1 VSEALEAGL
10 VTDDATSL
18 AAFYVD
24 GMGFELESVR
34 QFPQG
39 DVHRLR
45 RGEARLKLYQPS
57 GGAATSEPKEP
68 WFRDA
73 GFAYA
78 ALLVDDADALVA
90 QARAAGATVVVEVV
104 SHRPGARFA
113 LLRDPQGN
121 VWEVLEEQ
129 PAP

>member
-1 VSEALEAGL
+1 MSAALEAGL
-10 VTDDATSL
+10 VTHDAAGL
-18 AAFYVD
+18 RAFYVD
-24 GMGFELESVR
+24 GMGFEVESVR

-45 RGEARLKLYQPS
+45 RGEARLKLYQPA
-57 GGAATSEPKEP
+57 GGTATHEPKEP

-78 ALLVDDADALVA
+78 ALLVDDADALVER
-90 QARAAGATVVVEVV
+90 ARAAGATVVVEVV

-113 LLRDPQGN
+113 LVRDPHGN
-121 VWEVLEEQ
+121 VWEILEDQRE
-129 PAP
+129 P